1 MEYVQPW
8 REKRRRRWLSR
19 RGARRQNRFWKG
31 KVACTCQQRG
41 FTYTQYAHD
50 SRQKRVGGKTAA
62 APNKGCSTPRTLR
75 TADRTNAPV
84 RRARSYSNTP
94 TCRARVYT
102 CNANEL
108 AEKPANIHVHARPGW
123 CLFFSAHEYLF
134 PIHVWTLEGKFASR
148 FGVTCV
154 HTYIYMYIYIYLCT
168 GAWHVY
174 CLLCYACVCMPRTCI
189 RCLGSV
195 NGARWWQFRR
205 FFAVFK
211 PETANSPRRA
221 SRGLYPAFS
230 SYFDG
235 IFGLVNRM

>member
-62 APNKGCSTPRTLR
+62 APNKGCSTPRTLG

-94 TCRARVYT
+94 TCRARAYT

-134 PIHVWTLEGKFASR
+134 PIHVWALEGKFASR

-154 HTYIYMYIYIYLCT
+154 HTYICIYIYTCVRVRGTCT
-168 GAWHVY
+168 AFSVTRACACHARVY
-174 CLLCYACVCMPRTCI
+174 DASAPWMAPDDDNFADFS
-189 RCLGSV
+189 RCLSRKQRTRLAGLRGGCTPLSLYISTGYSV
-195 NGARWWQFRR
+195 W
-205 FFAVFK
+205 
-211 PETANSPRRA
+211 
-221 SRGLYPAFS
+221 
-230 SYFDG
+230 
-235 IFGLVNRM
+235 